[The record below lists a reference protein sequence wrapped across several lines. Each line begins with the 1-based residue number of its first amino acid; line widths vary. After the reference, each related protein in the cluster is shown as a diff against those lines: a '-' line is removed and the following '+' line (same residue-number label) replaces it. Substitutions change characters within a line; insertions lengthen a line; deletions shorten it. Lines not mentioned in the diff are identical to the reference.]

1 MLMSNDEFLSL
12 ESLLNANYN
21 FRNSRI
27 SRLFA
32 CPFAMDRINV
42 RSIYKHKHSHGKRA
56 GRTIMFTAETIFA
69 DASRDGPM
77 RRKK

>member
-12 ESLLNANYN
+12 ESLVIISEIRE
-21 FRNSRI
+21 FRVFSH
-27 SRLFA
+27 
-32 CPFAMDRINV
+32 PFAMDRINV

>member
-1 MLMSNDEFLSL
+1 MARFSRIARIIISKID
-12 ESLLNANYN
+12 
-21 FRNSRI
+21 RI
-27 SRLFA
+27 SRGSLLRWIHA
-32 CPFAMDRINV
+32 QTSV
-42 RSIYKHKHSHGKRA
+42 RSTRHKHSHGKRA